1 MPQLFLRMNPVIAM
15 PLKKYLTAIAAICI
29 IAVSGPASG
38 YDAPR
43 DIDAETVSRPLP
55 AVSYRTGT
63 PLELTSLTRSSAAG
77 SDSEDPV
84 PSVGSY
90 AKDFFPDLWYGTK
103 RMFSR
108 DNLPLAAIGF
118 GAAALALTVDHKV
131 SEHFARTTPLSEGWM
146 NTADTIG
153 NGSVEIGAGL
163 ALFGTGQI
171 FNDKRM
177 ADAGAV
183 SLEAFLI
190 NGVFT
195 EGLKYIT
202 HRKRPNGGD
211 NMSFPSGHASNIA
224 AFSASVSEMYDWNPW
239 IAVPLYLTTAF
250 VGVSRIQAQEH
261 YLSDVIAGIT
271 LGTIV
276 GTSVGKYHKERDA
289 KSGGSAANIAV
300 LPLFDNGIR
309 GGIVMIRF

>member
-1 MPQLFLRMNPVIAM
+1 MKRYLPVIAV
-15 PLKKYLTAIAAICI
+15 IVS
-29 IAVSGPASG
+29 IAVSGSASG
-38 YDAPR
+38 YDVPLDTA
-43 DIDAETVSRPLP
+43 AETLSTPLP

-63 PLELTSLTRSSAAG
+63 PAILSSLSGSIAPG
-77 SDSEDPV
+77 SDNGQPV

-90 AKDFFPDLWYGTK
+90 ARDFFPDLWYGTK
-103 RMFSR
+103 RMFSN
-108 DNLPLAAIGF
+108 DNIPLAVIGF
-118 GAAALALTVDHKV
+118 GTAALALTVDHRV
-131 SEHFARTTPLSEGWM
+131 SEHFERTTPLSEGWM
-146 NTADTIG
+146 NAADTIG
-153 NGSVEIGAGL
+153 NGAVEIGAGL
-163 ALFGTGQI
+163 ALFGTGELI
-171 FNDKRM
+171 NDKRM
-177 ADAGAV
+177 TDAGAV

-211 NMSFPSGHASNIA
+211 NMSFPSGHASNTA

-239 IAVPLYLTTAF
+239 IAIPLYLTTAF

-276 GTSVGKYHKERDA
+276 GSSVGKYHKERDT
-289 KSGGSAANIAV
+289 KSGDSTANIAV
-300 LPLFDNGIR
+300 LPLFENGIR
-309 GGIVMIRF
+309 GAVVMIRF